1 MNKTLSTFLSFL
13 VTLLTPIFLILFG
26 IRILLTPIFPEIEYR
41 MPNFPPDSY
50 GFSQEERMHWA
61 KNAIEYL
68 NNDAG
73 PEFLGDLT
81 FDDGSPL
88 YQESEVSHML
98 DVKIL
103 IQVAMKAW
111 AWSLFLLILLGAWA
125 KLGKW
130 EQAYLSGAKRG
141 GWLIL
146 IITVALG
153 LIAAIDF
160 WAFFA
165 QFHHL
170 FFEGESWIFLYS
182 DTLIRLFPMRLWQ
195 DAFIMEGIIV
205 IGGGLA
211 LALGLKPAPLSP
223 PVLKNKNGGKV

>member
-1 MNKTLSTFLSFL
+1 MNKTLPTFLSFL
-13 VTLLTPIFLILFG
+13 TTLLIPIFLTLLG

-41 MPNFPPDSY
+41 VPNFPPDQY
-50 GFSQEERMHWA
+50 GFTQTERIHWA

-81 FDDGSPL
+81 FDDGFPL
-88 YQESEVSHML
+88 YKDREVSHML

-103 IQVAMKAW
+103 IQVAMKVWGGAVG
-111 AWSLFLLILLGAWA
+111 ALILLGIVA
-125 KLGKW
+125 KTT
-130 EQAYLSGAKRG
+130 ESTPAFFTGARRG
-141 GWLIL
+141 GWLTLIL
-146 IITVALG
+146 TASLG
-153 LIAAIDF
+153 ILASIDF
-160 WAFFA
+160 WEFFA

-170 FFEGESWIFLYS
+170 FFEGTTWIFEYS

-205 IGGGLA
+205 IGGGLM
-211 LALGLKPAPLSP
+211 LAFGLKKLTTD
-223 PVLKNKNGGKV
+223 KR

>member
-1 MNKTLSTFLSFL
+1 MNKTLSSLLSFL
-13 VTLLTPIFLILFG
+13 VILLIPIFLTLLG

-41 MPNFPPDSY
+41 MPGFPPDQY
-50 GFSQEERMHWA
+50 GFSQTERIHWA

-81 FDDGSPL
+81 FDDDSSL
-88 YQESEVSHML
+88 YKDREVSHML

-103 IQVAMKAW
+103 IQIAMKVWGA
-111 AWSLFLLILLGAWA
+111 AFGLLIALGIWA

-130 EQAYLSGAKRG
+130 EQAYRLGAKRG
-141 GWLIL
+141 GWLTLIL
-146 IITVALG
+146 TASLAILAS
-153 LIAAIDF
+153 IDF

-170 FFEGESWIFLYS
+170 FFEGTTWIFEYS

-195 DAFIMEGIIV
+195 DAFVMEAIIV
-205 IGGGLA
+205 VGGGLA
-211 LALGLKPAPLSP
+211 LAFGLKP
-223 PVLKNKNGGKV
+223 KRD

>member
-1 MNKTLSTFLSFL
+1 MNKNLTKILSFI
-13 VTLLTPIFLILFG
+13 VTLLIPIFLTLLG

-50 GFSQEERMHWA
+50 GFSQAERIHWA

-68 NNDAG
+68 NNNAG
-73 PEFLGDLT
+73 PEFLGNLT

-103 IQVAMKAW
+103 IQLAMKGW
-111 AWSLFLLILLGAWA
+111 AAALFLLILFWGWA
-125 KLGKW
+125 KFGKW
-130 EQAYLSGAKRG
+130 EQAYFLGANRG
-141 GWLIL
+141 GGLTLLITASL
-146 IITVALG
+146 AG
-153 LIAAIDF
+153 LASINF
-160 WAFFA
+160 WAFFT

-170 FFEGESWIFLYS
+170 FFKGDSWIFLYS

-211 LALGLKPAPLSP
+211 LTFGLQPKID
-223 PVLKNKNGGKV
+223 

>member
-1 MNKTLSTFLSFL
+1 MNKTLSTFLSIL
-13 VTLLTPIFLILFG
+13 TTLLTPIVLVLLG

-41 MPNFPPDSY
+41 MPGFPPDSY
-50 GFSQEERMHWA
+50 GFSQAERLKYA
-61 KNAIEYL
+61 KVSIEYL

-88 YQESEVSHML
+88 YKESEVSHML

-103 IQVAMKAW
+103 IRVALKVWGA
-111 AWSLFLLILLGAWA
+111 AFGLLIALGIWS

-130 EQAYLSGAKRG
+130 GQAYRLGAMRG
-141 GWLIL
+141 GWLTLIL
-146 IITVALG
+146 TGTLAV
-153 LIAAIDF
+153 IASINF
-160 WAFFA
+160 WEFFA
-165 QFHHL
+165 QFHHI

-205 IGGGLA
+205 VGGGLA
-211 LALGLKPAPLSP
+211 LAFGLKPTPLSP
-223 PVLKNKNGGKV
+223 PILKNKNGGKV